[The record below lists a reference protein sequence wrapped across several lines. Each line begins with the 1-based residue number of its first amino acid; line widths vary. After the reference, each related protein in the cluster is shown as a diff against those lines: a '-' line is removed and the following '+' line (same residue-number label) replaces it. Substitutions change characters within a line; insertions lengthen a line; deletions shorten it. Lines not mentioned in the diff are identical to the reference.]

1 MQLKSESGAAPL
13 PLAADRERNSRAA
26 LLIGISDSLDEISPP
41 PAIFLPQEVDYLG
54 GAL

>member
-1 MQLKSESGAAPL
+1 MQRKSESSAAPL

-26 LLIGISDSLDEISPP
+26 LLIGISASLGVIPP
-41 PAIFLPQEVDYLG
+41 LLAIFLPQEVDYLG